1 MWFLHHKVIL
11 TKDNLVKRR
20 WHGCK
25 SCSFCYKDETIQQ
38 LFFDCSFA
46 KKVWRIIHMMFGI
59 SPPTSVSNL
68 FGNWLAGISKKELMQ
83 VRVGVC
89 AVLRLCGMSEMI
101 LSLTNQKNIIFAGYS
116 HGYALD
122 VYVVISPIS
131 GGAACHGFWV
141 QLFEDGSTGYIQP
154 VRLAA

>member
-89 AVLRLCGMSEMI
+89 EVLRLCGMSEMI
-101 LSLTNQKNIIFAGYS
+101 LSLINQKKHHFCRLFPWLCIGCVCGHFSNQWG
-116 HGYALD
+116 
-122 VYVVISPIS
+122 S
-131 GGAACHGFWV
+131 GMSWILGATV
-141 QLFEDGSTGYIQP
+141 
-154 VRLAA
+154 